1 MQRGS
6 PASARPNEERF
17 SPLTT
22 GVDRSQLRQII
33 AGLTEGV
40 ILIEPDQTIAWA
52 NEAALAMHGA
62 EDLAELGAN
71 VGAYRE
77 KFALRYRNHHVIE
90 RYPMERVVAGEAFD
104 EVIVNVRRTDRPD
117 FDVMHRIRSL
127 VITDVEGEPDCLVL
141 VVTDVSPQFEAE
153 ERFER
158 TFNANPAPAVICRLS
173 DLRHVKVN
181 LGFLEMTG
189 YRRDDVIGRSVYEV
203 DVLAEAKNR
212 DLAIARLNEGGTIPQ
227 MEACL
232 RLPDGGTRFVIVAGQ
247 PIDMGDEPCMLFT
260 FADLELRKKAETALR
275 HSEARFATA
284 FRLTPVPTLLCRAA
298 TFEVVG
304 ANDAFGRVFG
314 GGASGSGFDI
324 RDLWIKPEDRAHFEA
339 SIRGGGILGFETCL
353 RGEDNT
359 DRDSLVSAETV
370 TIDEE
375 TCILLVLQDITDRK
389 RSERELFSAIEA
401 VMADTSWFS
410 RGIIDKLGNLKARQS
425 DGRPDRAQAVLT
437 PREREV
443 LNLICQ
449 GLADVAIGQRLGL
462 TANTVRNHAAALYR
476 KLGVHRR
483 GEAIVWGRENGFA
496 VSPSLTGP

>member
-1 MQRGS
+1 M
-6 PASARPNEERF
+6 
-17 SPLTT
+17 TT

-52 NEAALAMHGA
+52 NEAALGMHGA
-62 EDLAELGAN
+62 EDLAELGAD

-127 VITDVEGEPDCLVL
+127 VITDAAGQPDCLVL
-141 VVTDVSPQFEAE
+141 VITDVTPQFEAE

-203 DVLAEAKNR
+203 DVLSEAKNR
-212 DLAIARLNEGGTIPQ
+212 DLGIARLKEGGTIPQ

-247 PIDMGDEPCMLFT
+247 PIDMGEEPCMLFT
-260 FADLELRKKAETALR
+260 FADLDLRKKAETALR
-275 HSEARFATA
+275 QSEARFAAA
-284 FRLTPVPTLLCRAA
+284 FRLTPVPTLLCRAE

-304 ANDAFGRVFG
+304 ANEAFGRIFG
-314 GGASGSGFDI
+314 KETEETRNGFDL
-324 RDLWIKPEDRAHFEA
+324 RDLWVKAEDRARFEA
-339 SIRGGGILGFETCL
+339 AVATGSALGLETCL
-353 RGEDNT
+353 RRQDGTE
-359 DRDSLVSAETV
+359 RDSLVSAESV
-370 TIDEE
+370 TIGEE
-375 TCILLVLQDITDRK
+375 ACILVVLQDITDRK
-389 RSERELFSAIEA
+389 RSERELFAAIEA
-401 VMADTSWFS
+401 VMADASWFS
-410 RGIIDKLGNLKARQS
+410 RGIIERLSGLKPNENGTRQ
-425 DGRPDRAQAVLT
+425 GLAQAALT

-449 GLADVAIGQRLGL
+449 GLADPAIGQRLGL
-462 TANTVRNHAAALYR
+462 TPNTVRNHVAALYR

-496 VSPSLTGP
+496 ASLTRP